1 MYKNYTWD
9 NVQELY
15 LGKCARTIPGII
27 YIVQEL
33 YLGKC
38 TRTIPGILY
47 IVQELYKRKMYKP
60 VPGKTTL
67 LCLTKL

>member
-1 MYKNYTWD
+1 MCKNYTWD

-15 LGKCARTIPGII
+15 LGQCTRTIPGIMH
-27 YIVQEL
+27 IVQEL
-33 YLGKC
+33 YLAQC

-47 IVQELYKRKMYKP
+47 IVQELYKRKMNKP